1 MVSVKTADAVYAW
14 NKDACKHADPTE
26 KIEKPVIEKPQIEK
40 KKCGCQHTDI
50 RKRRY
55 SDTYICCEMLKTH
68 TGKPGV
74 FACGIILN
82 EIPHDGIARY
92 VDGNL
97 QILPTRKRRVTDSDA
112 KTIRIVLES
121 TKHEIA

>member
-1 MVSVKTADAVYAW
+1 
-14 NKDACKHADPTE
+14 
-26 KIEKPVIEKPQIEK
+26 
-40 KKCGCQHTDI
+40 
-50 RKRRY
+50 
-55 SDTYICCEMLKTH
+55 MLKTH